1 MFHPE
6 RGSDINCYKY
16 YNSNTYNPIITQSG
30 DSNPSKTIKNS
41 HSFKKTEN
49 NYENKFII
57 NKFLKKNVYNNYSYM
72 KNSKLNQK
80 IKIQINENKF
90 NSFKKVPNKTKIKNQ
105 EIGTDE
111 LFYVILL
118 ENIY

>member
-1 MFHPE
+1 M
-6 RGSDINCYKY
+6 
-16 YNSNTYNPIITQSG
+16 
-30 DSNPSKTIKNS
+30 
-41 HSFKKTEN
+41 
-49 NYENKFII
+49 
-57 NKFLKKNVYNNYSYM
+57 KKNVYNNYSYK

-111 LFYVILL
+111 LIRIVSDH
-118 ENIY
+118 